1 MLENIV
7 IVGAGGH
14 AKEISFLIEEIN
26 SFKPTWNL
34 LGFIEKDHTSIGK
47 YNGKYR
53 ILDDESYFEK
63 NKKILYVAIALGS
76 PHLVNRIQNKLEKN
90 YPHLKFP
97 NLIHP
102 SVKAVSVDVKMGR
115 GNIVCAGNIF
125 TTDIM
130 IGSFNCINR
139 GCNISH
145 DVDIHNYCIINPG
158 VNISGGVVIKDR
170 CLIGTGATIL
180 QYLTIGIDSIVGAG
194 AVVTKDVTE
203 NVMVVGVPAKTS
215 KLNISGG
222 SS

>member
-1 MLENIV
+1 MIDDIV

-26 SFKPTWNL
+26 NSKPTWNL
-34 LGFIEKDHTSIGK
+34 LGYIEKDHTSIGK

-53 ILDDESYFEK
+53 ILNDESYFEK
-63 NKKILYVAIALGS
+63 NKGNLNVVIALGS
-76 PHLVNRIQNKLEKN
+76 PHLVKSIHSRLKEICPNI
-90 YPHLKFP
+90 KFP

-102 SVKAVSVDVKMGR
+102 SVRAESVDVKMGH

-125 TTDIM
+125 TTDIKV
-130 IGSFNCINR
+130 GSFNCINR

-145 DVDIHNYCIINPG
+145 DVEIHNYCIINPG
-158 VNISGGVVIKDR
+158 VNISGGVMIKDK

-180 QYLTIGIDSIVGAG
+180 QYLTIGTDSIIGAG

-203 NVMVVGVPAKTS
+203 NVTVVGVPAKTS
-215 KLNISGG
+215 KLYISGG